1 MNEQDHKYVISI
13 VSQRLARI
21 KERQGGTLQDG
32 EIQQILDKEL
42 DQDEYDVNRDN
53 ILAILEKNFATLIG
67 IATSLHTGD
76 RDDHPEAPWVSQ
88 RVAKEELTWAFWSR
102 YRIHLL
108 NEGWPEPVVSRLD
121 QTTTEILDSMMS
133 PDTDGT
139 WDQRGLVVG
148 HVQSG
153 KTANYTGLICKAVD
167 AGYKIVIVLAGMHNS
182 LRTQTQIRLE
192 EGFLGYRTID
202 EDINSRE
209 ITGVGLLPIKIPQ
222 NVDTITTRGEH
233 GDFKTAVAQNFGT
246 NPGGNP
252 LIFVVKKHTTILK
265 NLYNWIIS
273 AAQIQGYG
281 QDKIMNFPLL
291 MIDDEADYASVDTKK
306 QGYDDGDPDP
316 EHDPTK
322 INGRIRQILK
332 SFDQSIYIGYT
343 ATPFANIFIPES
355 AQASAY
361 DNDLFPRSFIFNL
374 PTPSNHIGPSKMFG
388 LEADEEELPV
398 FRTVVD
404 HASSSSVTERE
415 GWIPP
420 LHNISHCPLYMG
432 NNTIPPSL
440 QEAIRSF
447 IIATAARKA
456 RGQNHAHNSMLIHV
470 TRFVSVQTRVKDQV
484 EKEFFRIRDRIVYGD
499 GDRDSVLVELRK
511 LWETDFLPTSEKLSE
526 PDCRALQWSEIQEHL
541 TEAVHSIVI
550 RTINGTSG
558 DILEYAR
565 RTAAGQAFD
574 VIAIGGDKLSRGL
587 TLEGLTVSYFL
598 RHSKMYD
605 TLMQMGR
612 WFGYRP
618 GYLDLCRI
626 YSTDSLHRWFRH
638 ISVASE
644 ELRQD
649 FNRMVISGCTP
660 RQFGHRVLCH
670 PQLMVTSPTKMRH
683 TESRLTSF
691 DGCPAETTLFLL
703 KPEVVDCNYK
713 ALNKLVSQLI
723 LDTEENDS
731 KCHRTPDPDK
741 YVWKNV
747 SPDLITTFLGAY
759 QGYSAARAHPKYLQ
773 EYIKK
778 QVLRNKLINWTVFIG
793 QGDGE
798 DETLAPGCEIRKII
812 RARFKEESSS
822 RDVYRV
828 RRSGSQRDEFI
839 DFDDKNE
846 LKEALDK
853 SILIWEATDEARR
866 TEFPPKEPRGP
877 SIRYTRPPERGL
889 ICLYTIEPQGCQTPH
904 PLVGFLISFP
914 GDEDASPIQYRVND
928 VYQRLEEEGIWDE

>member
-1 MNEQDHKYVISI
+1 MNGQDHNHIISI

-21 KERQGGTLQDG
+21 KERQGGTLPDG
-32 EIQQILDKEL
+32 EIQRILDQEL
-42 DQDEYDVNRDN
+42 SQDEYDVNRDN
-53 ILAILEKNFATLIG
+53 ILAVLEMNFATLIG
-67 IATSLHTGD
+67 NATSLHTED

-88 RVAKEELTWAFWSR
+88 RAAREELTWAFWSR

-108 NEGWPEPVVSRLD
+108 NEGRPEPVVSRLD
-121 QTTTEILDSMMS
+121 QTTTEILDSMMP
-133 PDTDGT
+133 PDTDGA

-148 HVQSG
+148 HIQSG
-153 KTANYTGLICKAVD
+153 KTANYIGLICKAVD
-167 AGYKIVIVLAGMHNS
+167 AGYKVVIVLAGMHNS

-209 ITGVGLLPIKIPQ
+209 STGVGLLPIQILQ
-222 NVDTITTRGEH
+222 IADTITTRGEH
-233 GDFKTAVAQNFGT
+233 GDFRTAVARNFST

-252 LIFVVKKHTTILK
+252 LIFVVKKNTTILR
-265 NLYNWIIS
+265 NLHNWVIS

-291 MIDDEADYASVDTKK
+291 MIDDEADYASVDTKR

-316 EHDPTK
+316 EHDPTRT
-322 INGRIRQILK
+322 NGWIRQILK
-332 SFDQSIYIGYT
+332 AFDQSIYVGYT
-343 ATPFANIFIPES
+343 ATPFANIFIPEN

-374 PTPSNHIGPSKMFG
+374 PAPSNHIGPSRMFG
-388 LEADEEELPV
+388 LGTDEVELPI
-398 FRTVVD
+398 FRTVAD
-404 HASSSSVTERE
+404 HANSSSFTERE

-420 LHNISHCPLYMG
+420 RHDINHCPLYMG

-440 QEAIRSF
+440 QKAIRSF
-447 IIATAARKA
+447 VITTATRKA
-456 RGQNHAHNSMLIHV
+456 RGQSHAHNSMLIHV
-470 TRFVSVQTRVKDQV
+470 TRFVNVQARVKAQV
-484 EKEFFRIRDRIVYGD
+484 EQEFFQIRDRIVYGD
-499 GDRDSVLVELRK
+499 GDRDSILDELLE
-511 LWETDFLPTSEKLSE
+511 LWETDFLPTSDKLSE
-526 PDCRALQWSEIQEHL
+526 PDCRALQWSEIQERL
-541 TEAVHSIVI
+541 AETVHSIVI
-550 RTINGTSG
+550 REINGTSG

-565 RTAAGQAFD
+565 RTATGQAFD
-574 VIAIGGDKLSRGL
+574 VITIGGDKLSRGL

-598 RHSKMYD
+598 RHSRMYD

-626 YSTDSLHRWFRH
+626 YSTGDLHRWFRH

-683 TESRLTSF
+683 TESRTTSF

-703 KPEVVDCNYK
+703 KPEVVASNYK
-713 ALNKLVSQLI
+713 ALKSLVSQLI
-723 LDTEENDS
+723 LDTEENDN
-731 KCHRTPDPDK
+731 KCHRTSDPGK
-741 YVWKNV
+741 YIWKNV
-747 SPDLITTFLGAY
+747 SPDRITTFLGVY

-773 EYIKK
+773 DYIRK

-793 QGDGE
+793 QGEGE
-798 DETLAPGCEIRKII
+798 VDTIAPDCIIRKII
-812 RARFKEESSS
+812 RAWFKKDSSP
-822 RDVYRV
+822 RNTYRV
-828 RRSGSQRDEFI
+828 RRSGSQQDEYI
-839 DFDDKNE
+839 DLNE
-846 LKEALDK
+846 EERQEALAK
-853 SILIWEATDEARR
+853 SIRMWESDDEARR

-877 SIRYTRPPERGL
+877 GIRYTRPPERGL
-889 ICLYTIEPQGCQTPH
+889 ICLYTIEPQGCQPSH